1 MHTQA
6 SGRESYSRDTTPL
19 LKAQQAEC
27 SQCWKWWGWD
37 VQDPQEGAF
46 PFPHAILREADGPG
60 TLCHLLVR
68 NPQRTRE
75 VTGLT
80 LYPSLS
86 FVPVPAKLSSH
97 PLLQHLYCTQPF
109 HLCLQG
115 TTCMWVKGELYNF
128 RYGWFSFPSLLLEHT
143 LRQLFPLQITLNLG
157 IVEIHRRW
165 SSCKPGVE
173 VLTTKQR
180 LSEKKPR

>member
-1 MHTQA
+1 MHTQG
-6 SGRESYSRDTTPL
+6 SGRERGYSGDTTPL

-46 PFPHAILREADGPG
+46 PFPHAILREADGAG

-80 LYPSLS
+80 LYPSPLS
-86 FVPVPAKLSSH
+86 LCQQNFPATPSFSTCTVLNPSTPVSRAPPACGLKES
-97 PLLQHLYCTQPF
+97 F
-109 HLCLQG
+109 
-115 TTCMWVKGELYNF
+115 NF

-143 LRQLFPLQITLNLG
+143 LRQLFPLEITLNLG